1 MSDYVQ
7 IDVLLILCDFCDYF
21 RSTVYDPTLYYII
34 IYLNLK
40 IFEKEYKCPVEDK
53 KKKVFETEMKN
64 KTYYKKNRV
73 CFCGQ
78 LDTNPRFSANSY
90 TARCDTR
97 LHGLSG
103 VVPVRT
109 YRLVFCGHWTF
120 SRRIK

>member
-1 MSDYVQ
+1 VSEYVQ

-78 LDTNPRFSANSY
+78 LDTNPRFSANSDTPRCKAG
-90 TARCDTR
+90 TASAPT
-97 LHGLSG
+97 SANTW
-103 VVPVRT
+103 T
-109 YRLVFCGHWTF
+109 YRLVFVDTGHF
-120 SRRIK
+120 RAE